1 MFLFFSEDDV
11 QKVVSFFVDFE
22 AVECS
27 AVHEICYF
35 FIVFSEDDAE
45 KVVSLLV
52 DFKTDS
58 ILVDMGDV
66 I

>member
-1 MFLFFSEDDV
+1 M
-11 QKVVSFFVDFE
+11 DFE

-52 DFKTDS
+52 DFKADS
-58 ILVDMGDV
+58 IFYMKTLVE